1 MSLLSR
7 SSRCLRGS
15 LPSSAVLDRAF
26 SAKAFRPKWDEYRE
40 AARLGGG
47 IKAIDKQHSKNKL
60 TARERLDLLL
70 DANSFQETGS
80 MIHHRCHDFG
90 MEKKQFWGDGV
101 VAGKGHISGRPVL
114 VYSQDFTVHG
124 GSLSESNAAKICKIL
139 DMGMKLKVPII
150 GINDSGGAR
159 IQEGVSALRGYSDI
173 FLRNVMA
180 SGVVPQITVICG
192 PSAGGAVYSPALTDW
207 VFMVKQ
213 TSYMFLTGPSV
224 VKAVTFEDVSQEELG
239 GASVHTKKS
248 GVAAGAFEN
257 DIEAMA
263 SMRQFFDFLPQH
275 FEDRTSHNAAGCT
288 DPVDR
293 AEEALD
299 RIIPDDSTQAY
310 DSRDVV
316 RRIVDNGVL
325 YELYPDWA
333 RNIVVG
339 FARMNGDTV
348 GIVANQPKESAGVLD
363 IDASCK
369 SARFVRFC
377 DAFNIPIV
385 TFVDVPGFLPGTAQE
400 YGGIIRHGAKLM
412 FAYAEA
418 TVPKI
423 TVIMRKDYGGAY
435 CVMSPSH
442 LRGDSFYA
450 WPSAEV
456 AVMGAKGAV
465 EIICRGMDIDK
476 EARAY
481 EEKFNSP
488 LIAAQ
493 KGYLDEVIQPST
505 TRQVICNDL
514 AFFKNK
520 RLENPSKKHGN
531 CPL

>member
-7 SSRCLRGS
+7 SSRYLHNS
-15 LPSSAVLDRAF
+15 HAIPSSTRAF
-26 SAKAFRPKWDEYRE
+26 SAKAFVPKWDEYRE
-40 AARLGGG
+40 HSKLGGG

-70 DANSFQETGS
+70 DKNSFQETGS
-80 MIHHRCHDFG
+80 LIHHRCHDFG

-101 VAGKGHISGRPVL
+101 VAGKGQISGRPAL

-139 DMGMKLKVPII
+139 DMGMKLKVPVI

-224 VKAVTFEDVSQEELG
+224 VKAVTYEDVTQEELG

-248 GVAAGAFEN
+248 GVACGSFEN

-263 SMRQFFDFLPQH
+263 SIRQFYDYMPMS
-275 FEDRTSHNAAGCT
+275 FEDRTTNRIPCN
-288 DPVDR
+288 DPADR

-310 DSRDVV
+310 DVRDVL
-316 RRIVDNGVL
+316 RRIVDHGVF
-325 YELYPDWA
+325 YELYKDWA
-333 RNIVVG
+333 KNIVVG
-339 FARMNGDTV
+339 FSRMNGETV
-348 GIVANQPKESAGVLD
+348 GIVGNQPKESAGVLD

-369 SARFVRFC
+369 AARFVRFC
-377 DAFNIPIV
+377 DSFNIPIL
-385 TFVDVPGFLPGTAQE
+385 TFVDVPGFLPGTHQE

-465 EIICRGMDIDK
+465 EIICRGMDLEK
-476 EARAY
+476 EERAY
-481 EEKFNSP
+481 EEKFSSP
-488 LIAAQ
+488 LVAAQ
-493 KGYLDEVIQPST
+493 RGYLDEVIQPSE
-505 TRQVICNDL
+505 TRRIICNDL
-514 AFFKNK
+514 AFYKNK
-520 RLENPSKKHGN
+520 ELSNPKKKHGN